1 MERGARAPLTKYV
14 TGELG
19 GRTNGKSIRE
29 VEGVMSVNGPAESS
43 GPQPY
48 CAADGEASPFAPK
61 WARDPRAQRKVVAL
75 HLPVAPQLVPAA
87 APPEGDAAPA
97 ARGPGPSGPELLA
110 EDAVLKR
117 LLQRHTPDPQP
128 LNVKPVRDPVGL
140 ALGMVARLVVAGCGT
155 AAVVMLLL
163 GIIPSP
169 LRLGPAVESEVA
181 PVAVATTAD
190 REMPRQVA
198 DAGGGD
204 GAPAPAAA
212 AAVRAAATPAA
223 NTGLANTDVVPP
235 APAPAPVP
243 TVAARAAQASGSD
256 QWALEPGEV
265 ERLVK
270 RGEAYLAQGDI
281 AAARLILG
289 RAAEG
294 RDARAAFSLAA
305 TYDPAVL
312 KKLHVVGFRPDV
324 AQARA
329 WYEKAAQY
337 GSADATQRLAALPAP
352 GQ

>member
-1 MERGARAPLTKYV
+1 
-14 TGELG
+14 
-19 GRTNGKSIRE
+19 
-29 VEGVMSVNGPAESS
+29 MSVNGPAESS
-43 GPQPY
+43 GQPLHS
-48 CAADGEASPFAPK
+48 AADGEPSPFAPK
-61 WARDPRAQRKVVAL
+61 RARDAHVQRKVVPL
-75 HLPVAPQLVPAA
+75 HLPAAPQLVPGATPTDDAA
-87 APPEGDAAPA
+87 APV
-97 ARGPGPSGPELLA
+97 ARGPRPSGPELLA

-128 LNVKPVRDPVGL
+128 LDVKPVRDPVGS
-140 ALGMVARLVVAGCGT
+140 ALGMVARLVVAGCAA
-155 AAVVMLLL
+155 AAVIMLLL

-169 LRLGPAVESEVA
+169 LRMWPAAESEVT

-190 REMPRQVA
+190 MAVPQRVA

-204 GAPAPAAA
+204 GALAPVPAVAAPAAS
-212 AAVRAAATPAA
+212 
-223 NTGLANTDVVPP
+223 TGLATAEVVPP
-235 APAPAPVP
+235 ARVP
-243 TVAARAAQASGSD
+243 TVAVRAAQASGSD
-256 QWALEPGEV
+256 EWALEPGEV

-312 KKLHVVGFRPDV
+312 RKLHVVGFRPDI
-324 AQARA
+324 AQARV
-329 WYEKAAQY
+329 WYEKAAES
-337 GSADATQRLAALPAP
+337 GSADATQRLAALPDP

>member
-1 MERGARAPLTKYV
+1 MERGARASLTGHA
-14 TGELG
+14 TGEAWG
-19 GRTNGKSIRE
+19 EEHESIRE

-43 GPQPY
+43 RQPTHST
-48 CAADGEASPFAPK
+48 ADGEWSAFAPP
-61 WARDPRAQRKVVAL
+61 WARDARGQRKVVPL

-97 ARGPGPSGPELLA
+97 PRGGPRPSGPELLA

-140 ALGMVARLVVAGCGT
+140 ALGMVARLVVAGCGA
-155 AAVVMLLL
+155 AAVIMLLL

-169 LRLGPAVESEVA
+169 LRLGPSAESDVT
-181 PVAVATTAD
+181 PVAVSTTA
-190 REMPRQVA
+190 ETAVPQLVA

-204 GAPAPAAA
+204 GVPAPAAA
-212 AAVRAAATPAA
+212 AAPAA
-223 NTGLANTDVVPP
+223 STGLASADVVPP
-235 APAPAPVP
+235 APARVP
-243 TVAARAAQASGSD
+243 TVALHAAQASSGD
-256 QWALEPGEV
+256 EWALEPGEV

-289 RAAEG
+289 RAAEA

-312 KKLHVVGFRPDV
+312 KKLHVVGFRPDI

-329 WYEKAAQY
+329 WYEKAAEY
-337 GSADATQRLAALPAP
+337 GSADASRRLAALPDLAR
-352 GQ
+352 

>member
-1 MERGARAPLTKYV
+1 
-14 TGELG
+14 
-19 GRTNGKSIRE
+19 
-29 VEGVMSVNGPAESS
+29 MSVNGPAESS
-43 GPQPY
+43 GQPLHS
-48 CAADGEASPFAPK
+48 AADGEASPFAPN
-61 WARDPRAQRKVVAL
+61 WAHAASAERKVVPL
-75 HLPVAPQLVPAA
+75 HLPATPQLVPGA
-87 APPEGDAAPA
+87 APLDDAPPPA
-97 ARGPGPSGPELLA
+97 ARNPRPSGPELLA

-140 ALGMVARLVVAGCGT
+140 ALGMVARLVVAGCGA

-169 LRLGPAVESEVA
+169 LRLGPAAESEVT

-190 REMPRQVA
+190 RATPQQVA

-204 GAPAPAAA
+204 GALAPVPAVAAPADS
-212 AAVRAAATPAA
+212 
-223 NTGLANTDVVPP
+223 TGLANADVVPA
-235 APAPAPVP
+235 APARVP
-243 TVAARAAQASGSD
+243 TVAVRTAQTSSSD
-256 QWALEPGEV
+256 EWALEPGEV

-289 RAAEG
+289 RAAEA
-294 RDARAAFSLAA
+294 RDARGAFSLAA
-305 TYDPAVL
+305 TYDPSVL
-312 KKLHVVGFRPDV
+312 GKLHVVGFRPDV

-329 WYEKAAQY
+329 WYEKAAEY
-337 GSADATQRLAALPAP
+337 GSADASRRIAALPNP

>member
-1 MERGARAPLTKYV
+1 MERGARAPLTEYV
-14 TGELG
+14 TGEAWG
-19 GRTNGKSIRE
+19 EGQRESIRE

-43 GPQPY
+43 GPRPHS
-48 CAADGEASPFAPK
+48 AADGEASPFAPK
-61 WARDPRAQRKVVAL
+61 WARAQRKVVPL
-75 HLPVAPQLVPAA
+75 NLPAAPQLVPGAAPEDA
-87 APPEGDAAPA
+87 APPP
-97 ARGPGPSGPELLA
+97 ARGPRPSGPELLA

-155 AAVVMLLL
+155 AAVTMLLL

-169 LRLGPAVESEVA
+169 LRLGPATESEA
-181 PVAVATTAD
+181 TPVAVSTTAD
-190 REMPRQVA
+190 MAMPQQVA

-212 AAVRAAATPAA
+212 AAAPAA
-223 NTGLANTDVVPP
+223 STGLASTDVVPA
-235 APAPAPVP
+235 APARVP
-243 TVAARAAQASGSD
+243 TVAVRAAQAGSSD
-256 QWALEPGEV
+256 EWALEPGEV

-281 AAARLILG
+281 AAARLILS

-329 WYEKAAQY
+329 WYEKAAEY
-337 GSADATQRLAALPAP
+337 GSADATQRLAALPGP